1 MKSGSVGDLW
11 WKNAVIYCLDV
22 ETFHDSDAD
31 GVGDFRGL
39 IDRLD
44 YLAGLGVTCLW
55 LMPFY
60 PSEQHDDGY
69 DITDYF
75 AVDPRLGDLGSFT
88 EFVRAADAHGLK
100 VVVDLVVNHTSD
112 QHPWFQESRSSPDS
126 PRRNY
131 YVWRDEPPDDWETT
145 IFFPGEQDTNWTF
158 DEQAGQYYLHHFYPH
173 QPDLHVQEP
182 KVRGEIHEILGFW
195 IQQGIAGFRM
205 DAVPYVV
212 DGHGNLGEQTIAP
225 HALLQDLRSFL
236 QRRKGDSILLG
247 ETNLPP
253 DEAADYLRS
262 DDELQLAF
270 NFHLNQHL
278 FLGLARQD
286 PGPIRT
292 ALADLPP
299 IPEAAQWANFLKNH
313 DELTLDQLSPSER
326 EEVFE
331 AFGPEPGM
339 QLFGRGIRRR
349 VPTMLGGDERRIRL
363 AYSLMFSLPG
373 TPVLFYGEEIGMGEN
388 LDVEGRLAVRTPMQW
403 LPAEHGGFSCEP
415 DQQFIRP
422 MPTGEREPQ
431 QVNVGDQ
438 QQDEGSMLNWMHRL
452 IRRRRETPEIG
463 MGETAE
469 CDTGDPSI
477 LALRIAWDDRTV
489 LVLHNFSDRE
499 CTADIS
505 EALSEAVVERRDIW
519 GDRRYEPED
528 GASVRLSAYGYRW
541 LRLIQRGQETLL

>member
-75 AVDPRLGDLGSFT
+75 AVDPRLGDLGTFT
-88 EFVRAADAHGLK
+88 EFVRTAGAYGLK
-100 VVVDLVVNHTSD
+100 VVIDLVVNHTSN

-131 YVWRDEPPDDWETT
+131 YVWRDEPPEDWETT
-145 IFFPGEQDTNWTF
+145 LFFPGKQETNWTF
-158 DEQAGQYYLHHFYPH
+158 DEQAGQYYLHHFYSH
-173 QPDLHVQEP
+173 QPDLNVQEP
-182 KVRGEIHEILGFW
+182 MVRQEIHEILGFW
-195 IQQGIAGFRM
+195 TQQGIAGFRM

-212 DGHGNLGEQTIAP
+212 DSRGGVEEQTITP
-225 HALLQDLRSFL
+225 HALLQDLRGFL

-253 DEAADYLRS
+253 EEVADYLRS
-262 DDELQLAF
+262 EDELQLAF
-270 NFHLNQHL
+270 NFHLNQHV
-278 FLGLARQD
+278 FLAFARQD
-286 PGPIRT
+286 PQPIRE
-292 ALADLPP
+292 ALAHLPSVP
-299 IPEAAQWANFLKNH
+299 DAGQWANFLKNH

-331 AFGPEPGM
+331 AFGPEPDM

-415 DQQFIRP
+415 DQQFVRP
-422 MPTGEREPQ
+422 MPNGERGPQ

-452 IRRRRETPEIG
+452 IQRRRETPEIG
-463 MGETAE
+463 TGEATE
-469 CDTGDPSI
+469 FDTGDPSI

-489 LVLHNFSDRE
+489 LVLHNFSDHER
-499 CTADIS
+499 TADIS

-528 GASVRLSAYGYRW
+528 DASVQLSAYGYRW